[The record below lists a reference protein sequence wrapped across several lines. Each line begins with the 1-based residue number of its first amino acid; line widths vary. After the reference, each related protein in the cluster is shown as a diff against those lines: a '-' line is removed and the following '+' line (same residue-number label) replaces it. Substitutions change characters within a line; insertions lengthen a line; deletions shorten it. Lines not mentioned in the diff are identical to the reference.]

1 MKCLTCN
8 RFQTVNALLA
18 RQRVI
23 AQLCHYEGDKV
34 HSVEEGELL
43 GTPTGDRGM
52 DAARTRGVAALWAL
66 EVWL

>member
-8 RFQTVNALLA
+8 RFQTINAPLA
-18 RQRVI
+18 RRRVI

-43 GTPTGDRGM
+43 GAILDLKLVESVRRGI
-52 DAARTRGVAALWAL
+52 
-66 EVWL
+66 